1 MDKTII
7 EKKIKEIKYQQFIL
21 QMKDYWSGDDYEQ
34 DRKWSR
40 EIKEL
45 EKELKDIEQR

>member
-1 MDKTII
+1 MDKTMI

-21 QMKDYWSGDDYEQ
+21 QMKDHWSGDDYEQ

-45 EKELKDIEQR
+45 EKELEDIE

>member
-21 QMKDYWSGDDYEQ
+21 QMKDYWSRDDYEQ

-45 EKELKDIEQR
+45 EKQLKEVEQ

>member
-1 MDKTII
+1 MDKIVI
-7 EKKIKEIKYQQFIL
+7 EEKIKEIKYQQFIL

-34 DRKWSR
+34 DRKWAR

-45 EKELKDIEQR
+45 EKQLKEIE